1 MDSYTKH
8 EAMDRAFLA
17 VDYVENTLVHHEY
30 YTSGENEEFNKL
42 IDEAVECLSEAY
54 QVINRTDMEAVK
66 KSFLDCMS
74 ELAGMLPKVED
85 EDDVMDKC
93 GKCGAGIT
101 IIDKAASGKRGV
113 SLCSICLHQDN
124 LRREKDE
131 DAQMIKP
138 KYPSSIK
145 NKPLAVKTD
154 DKGVITGI
162 VHHKGNVSKPD
173 MVNKPPHYKDASGIE
188 CKEITC
194 HRKMPFSLGNAIKYL
209 YRAGSKGDLLEDL
222 KKAEWYLR
230 VAYLNDE
237 RVPKAVE
244 VRLLEVAAHRKTAAG
259 GALNLIRLHEIAAA
273 YQAVKKEIEKLESN
287 SER

>member
-1 MDSYTKH
+1 MY
-8 EAMDRAFLA
+8 
-17 VDYVENTLVHHEY
+17 
-30 YTSGENEEFNKL
+30 
-42 IDEAVECLSEAY
+42 
-54 QVINRTDMEAVK
+54 
-66 KSFLDCMS
+66 
-74 ELAGMLPKVED
+74 
-85 EDDVMDKC
+85 KC
-93 GKCGAGIT
+93 GKCGSSMT
-101 IIDKAASGKRGV
+101 NLE
-113 SLCSICLHQDN
+113 SLISNTCSTCWHQN
-124 LRREKDE
+124 KLKQERDE

-138 KYPSSIK
+138 KYPSPIR

-154 DKGVITGI
+154 DKGMITGI

-173 MVNKPPHYKDASGIE
+173 MVNQPPHYKDASGIE

-237 RVPKAVE
+237 RAPKAVE

-259 GALNLIRLHEIAAA
+259 RALNAISLHEVAAA
-273 YQAVKKEIEKLESN
+273 YQSVKSEIEKLEAG
-287 SER
+287 E

>member
-1 MDSYTKH
+1 MKI
-8 EAMDRAFLA
+8 EAGQIWKRKTNGVEAEILEYIERNNAVRYQRAGW
-17 VDYVENTLVHHEY
+17 LVTDCTERFK
-30 YTSGENEEFNKL
+30 EEFEFVRSK
-42 IDEAVECLSEAY
+42 
-54 QVINRTDMEAVK
+54 
-66 KSFLDCMS
+66 
-74 ELAGMLPKVED
+74 G
-85 EDDVMDKC
+85 
-93 GKCGAGIT
+93 
-101 IIDKAASGKRGV
+101 
-113 SLCSICLHQDN
+113 
-124 LRREKDE
+124 

-138 KYPSSIK
+138 KHPSPIK
-145 NKPLAVKTD
+145 NKDLTVKTD

-244 VRLLEVAAHRKTAAG
+244 VRLLEVAAHRKTETG
-259 GALNLIRLHEIAAA
+259 GALNLISLHEIEAA
-273 YQAVKKEIEKLESN
+273 YQVVKSEIEKLESSN
-287 SER
+287 E